1 MVCGGT
7 VCVEALGL
15 EVMLLMPELVTLVD
29 EGSLDADTACTV
41 IPVAFE
47 KKDEPLA
54 GTNGT
59 SCAPVVDITGIEND
73 NGSGDV

>member
-1 MVCGGT
+1 
-7 VCVEALGL
+7 
-15 EVMLLMPELVTLVD
+15 MLLMPELVTLVD
-29 EGSLDADTACTV
+29 EGSAALDADTACTV

-73 NGSGDV
+73 NGRGEV